1 MLSALLRLSA
11 SPLAVWVP
19 TALVVLIAALSLT
32 LAGSPP
38 ARRGMR
44 RLWMAA
50 VFVGGS
56 LAVAGTAWQA
66 QNTLAEKPGAALLQP
81 DRKTATAA
89 LAARVKALQDR
100 LARLQQR
107 APARVIAPGTAAGL
121 AAYLKK
127 SGSRTV
133 LVSVIPGDLE
143 AYDYANQLVAL
154 LRTAG
159 WQASGPQVTRI
170 FGDIRAVGV
179 TLFANPQQASDTAK
193 ILADAFTRFNIPYEP
208 RVTPSGVV
216 PDSDAVELF
225 VGALP
230 GAKIASAPPRR
241 QPAPLSPAPPPSA
254 PVGQGGDS
262 IANQAGQGR

>member
-11 SPLAVWVP
+11 SPLA
-19 TALVVLIAALSLT
+19 
-32 LAGSPP
+32 GCPP

-81 DRKTATAA
+81 DRKAATAA

-121 AAYLKK
+121 AAYLK
-127 SGSRTV
+127 
-133 LVSVIPGDLE
+133 
-143 AYDYANQLVAL
+143 
-154 LRTAG
+154 
-159 WQASGPQVTRI
+159 
-170 FGDIRAVGV
+170 
-179 TLFANPQQASDTAK
+179 
-193 ILADAFTRFNIPYEP
+193 
-208 RVTPSGVV
+208 
-216 PDSDAVELF
+216 
-225 VGALP
+225 
-230 GAKIASAPPRR
+230 
-241 QPAPLSPAPPPSA
+241 
-254 PVGQGGDS
+254 
-262 IANQAGQGR
+262 